1 MDKLLNAMYAT
12 TIPLGVRTVSE
23 VMVVIMI
30 LSLQNECN
38 KIINQ
43 FETVLLSTAQVNS
56 NKILVVQLAI
66 YIYSSVYSYIQ
77 NSFNN

>member
-1 MDKLLNAMYAT
+1 MYAT